1 MTEIEIMGSKWMYL
15 HELNRRI
22 ISILKTRACFRLSL
36 TSVELNYFQV
46 FMKSFCS
53 NTEKTVIILFRK

>member
-1 MTEIEIMGSKWMYL
+1 MIEIEIMGSNWMYL

-22 ISILKTRACFRLSL
+22 ISILKTRAFFRLSL

-46 FMKSFCS
+46 FMKSLCS
-53 NTEKTVIILFRK
+53 EY